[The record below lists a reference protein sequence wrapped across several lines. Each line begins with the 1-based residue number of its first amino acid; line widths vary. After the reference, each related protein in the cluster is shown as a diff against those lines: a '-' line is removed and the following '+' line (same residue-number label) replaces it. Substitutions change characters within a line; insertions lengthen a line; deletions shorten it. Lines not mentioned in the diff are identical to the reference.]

1 MKKIL
6 IPTDF
11 STESLQLVEFAILNY
26 NEVPLDIVL
35 VHGYRMPEVYWEVL
49 NFSAIREVRHLSTQA
64 FHDAKLELLRE
75 HKKEIQSIS
84 IELFTGNNSLA
95 FKNFLAQLH
104 VSEALIPSENF
115 LHFPNYRSFDPT
127 YFIRKNMENI
137 REITLEGRSR
147 ELQKPRFSVLNL
159 FW

>member
-1 MKKIL
+1 KKIL

-26 NEVPLDIVL
+26 SDVPLDIVL

-49 NFSAIREVRHLSTQA
+49 NFSAIREVRQLSTQA

-95 FKNFLAQLH
+95 FKNFLAQLDI
-104 VSEALIPSENF
+104 SEALIPSENF
-115 LHFPNYRSFDPT
+115 LQFPNYRSFDPT

-137 REITLEGRSR
+137 REI
-147 ELQKPRFSVLNL
+147 
-159 FW
+159 

>member
-26 NEVPLDIVL
+26 SDVPLEIIL

-49 NFSAIREVRHLSTQA
+49 NFSVIREIRQLSSQA

-75 HKKEIQSIS
+75 HKNEIHSIN
-84 IELFTGNNSLA
+84 IELFTGNNSHA
-95 FKNFLAQLH
+95 FKNFIAQLN
-104 VSEALIPSENF
+104 VSEALIPSDNF
-115 LHFPNYRSFDPT
+115 LQFPNYRSFDPT

-137 REITLEGRSR
+137 REISLEGKSR
-147 ELQKPRFSVLNL
+147 EPHKSRFSVLNY